1 MEFKDHSVAVIGA
14 GPAGIFA
21 AKELAKNGVQVLLF
35 NRDIKPGGLAEYGI
49 YPDKT
54 RIKAGLRIQFEST
67 IQNDGITYFGNI
79 TIGSNGF
86 LNLSDI
92 RKMGVDAI
100 CITTGAQGTKWLGI
114 PGEDLNGVFH
124 AKDLVYHYNLLP
136 PYSTQKFQIGKN
148 VAIIGVGNVMMDI
161 ARYLIHEKQ
170 VDSVTAIA
178 RRGPGEIKF
187 SKKEMEYIGQNFDRT
202 NFIEELEKAS
212 SLMRSLGQDPNE
224 TLKFVDEALGK
235 ADYRISN
242 SKFRFKFLVS
252 SKKILSDDAHNVLGL
267 ELEENTLIN
276 ENGKLRAKGLGNNYV
291 LGVDTVIF
299 AIGDSVDPSFGLPI
313 EKNQFVKN
321 ANPRFPVNGESF
333 ESYDPTTQHVID
345 DVFLAGWARKASDG
359 LVGIAK
365 KDGVQAAQAI
375 MEYLTT
381 ITPNNGFDRI
391 EIERQIKK
399 LDNHIVDKFGLQI
412 LKEEENRIAE
422 ERNIPEFK
430 FDTNAEMLSVI
441 EHKKM
446 LI

>member
-1 MEFKDHSVAVIGA
+1 MEFSPHCVAVIGA

-21 AKELAKNGVQVLLF
+21 ARELVKNGVQVLLF

-54 RIKAGLRIQFEST
+54 RIKAGLRIQFENT
-67 IQNDGITYFGNI
+67 IQNDGISYFGNI
-79 TIGSNGF
+79 TIGSNGL

-100 CITTGAQGTKWLGI
+100 CITTGAQGTKWLGL
-114 PGEDLNGVFH
+114 PGEDLKGVFH

-136 PYSTQKFQIGKN
+136 PYSTQQFPIGKK

-161 ARYLIHEKQ
+161 ARYLIHERQ

-202 NFIEELEKAS
+202 NFIGELEKAS

-252 SKKILSDDAHNVLGL
+252 TKKILSDNAHNVIGL
-267 ELEENTLIN
+267 ELEENTLIS
-276 ENGKLRAKGLGNNYV
+276 ENGRLRAKGLGNQYV

-321 ANPRFPVNGESF
+321 ANPRFPVNGDSY
-333 ESYDPTTQHVID
+333 ESYDPTTQHVIE

-365 KDGVQAAQAI
+365 KDGVQVAHVIQEFLATLPI
-375 MEYLTT
+375 HNP
-381 ITPNNGFDRI
+381 IDRM
-391 EIERQIKK
+391 EIEKNIKI
-399 LDNHIVDKFGLQI
+399 LDAHVIDKAGLMV
-412 LKEEENRIAE
+412 LREEEERIAN

-430 FDTNAEMLSVI
+430 FATNVEMLSVI
-441 EHKKM
+441 EHKKT
-446 LI
+446 LQ